1 MKSDLRYQLAEKMAG
16 EITLSDSPGKALKK
30 WRLSFNI
37 PQGILAERLGVS
49 PSVISDYE
57 SGRRKSPGTAVVG
70 KIVDTLIAID
80 EDQGG
85 KSIKKFSRIL
95 YSDFEDGEVIYDL
108 HEYASPVPLG
118 DFADAIEGHL
128 ISGSIDQ
135 SLFGYTVLNS
145 LNAIL
150 QLSSNE
156 FNRIY
161 GWSTERALIFVEVS
175 NGKSPMVAIRV
186 TPFKPRC
193 VVLQGITTEQV
204 HPLVPRLAEK
214 DRISVLCTSL
224 GVESIIKALREKS
237 W

>member
-30 WRLSFNI
+30 WRMSFNI
-37 PQGILAERLGVS
+37 PQGVLAERLAVS

-108 HEYASPVPLG
+108 HEYASPVPLA
-118 DFADAIEGHL
+118 DFAEAIESHL
-128 ISGSIDQ
+128 IAGSLDQ
-135 SLFGYTVLNS
+135 SLYGYTVINS

-161 GWSTERALIFVEVS
+161 GWSTERALVFVEVS

-193 VVLQGITTEQV
+193 VVLQGITPEQV
-204 HPLVPRLAEK
+204 HPLVPRLAEM
-214 DRISVLCTSL
+214 DRISVLSTSL
-224 GVESIIKALREKS
+224 GVEQIIKVLRGKS